1 MMKYQLVVILS
12 IASLLFS
19 CSTGSKNKAEKS
31 SDTIDC
37 IPAENENG
45 FSQKP
50 SKVLDVVKDS
60 IDKLK
65 TSQKESPKTPIKID
79 TLKIYEESEVTRA
92 FPSLSNSENL
102 KFFVKEYNS
111 SVVKE
116 GVRGR
121 VIYDFVVE
129 RDGSISDVLIV
140 EGLHTDVDNELI
152 RVMKM
157 LPPFSVPGK
166 IDGVPVRS
174 KFRATMSIR

>member
-65 TSQKESPKTPIKID
+65 TSQKESTKTPIKID
-79 TLKIYEESEVTRA
+79 TLK
-92 FPSLSNSENL
+92 FMKNPKLQ
-102 KFFVKEYNS
+102 
-111 SVVKE
+111 
-116 GVRGR
+116 
-121 VIYDFVVE
+121 
-129 RDGSISDVLIV
+129 
-140 EGLHTDVDNELI
+140 ELFH
-152 RVMKM
+152 
-157 LPPFSVPGK
+157 L
-166 IDGVPVRS
+166 
-174 KFRATMSIR
+174 